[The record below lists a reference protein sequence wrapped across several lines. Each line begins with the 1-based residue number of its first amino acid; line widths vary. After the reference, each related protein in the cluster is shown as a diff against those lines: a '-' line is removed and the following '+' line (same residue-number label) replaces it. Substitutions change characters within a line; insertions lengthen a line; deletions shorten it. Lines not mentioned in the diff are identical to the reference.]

1 MNALLYAIISGLIVS
16 LLGLAIFLFLL
27 WQEKFSRKIVIYLV
41 SFSAGAL
48 IGGAFFHLLPEAM
61 ASKEDHLLTFVY
73 VLIGFCLFFILEKFL
88 RWHHCHDKECQ
99 NTLHLGYMNLIGDSI
114 HNFIDGVII
123 VSAFIA
129 NISLGI
135 VTTIS
140 IISHEIPQ
148 EMGDF
153 GVLLYS
159 GMNKTKIVIYNFMVA
174 LLAILGV
181 IIGFVIINWVEGLND
196 FLIPA
201 AAGGFIYIAA
211 TDLIPELQR
220 EINAKSSFYHFF
232 VFIFALIFMFIIK
245 IIGG

>member
-1 MNALLYAIISGLIVS
+1 MTALFYSIIAGLIVS
-16 LLGLAIFLFLL
+16 FIGLMVFLLLL
-27 WQEKFSRKIVIYLV
+27 WQEKFSKKILFYLV
-41 SFSAGAL
+41 SFSAGAM
-48 IGGAFFHLLPEAM
+48 IGGAFFHLLPEAL
-61 ASKEDHLLTFVY
+61 AEQENSLKVFAYLLV
-73 VLIGFCLFFILEKFL
+73 GFCLFFILEKFL
-88 RWHHCHDKECQ
+88 RWHHCHDKNCQ
-99 NTLHLGYMNLIGDSI
+99 DNAHLGYMNLIGDSI

-123 VSAFIA
+123 VSAFMTNSA
-129 NISLGI
+129 LGI

-159 GMNKTKIVIYNFMVA
+159 GMKKSKIIIYNFIVA

-181 IIGFVIINWVEGLND
+181 IIGYILINWVAGLND

-211 TDLIPELQR
+211 TDLIPELQK

-232 VFIFALIFMFIIK
+232 VFILALIFMFLIK
-245 IIGG
+245 IIAE